1 MPTTTIYADDTNQKH
16 NSIVN
21 QLQAWFPLKEKRQ
34 VVKLYVE
41 LVVEMT
47 MREGQIGNQSGNSLV
62 NNNYGIPREDPT
74 MDNMDMSPGSL
85 KGKQSEAP
93 RMVEEAPQQ
102 QFLRGLHMYGR
113 GDWKNISRH
122 FVTTKTPVQVSSH
135 AQKYFRR
142 VERTTEKQRYSI
154 NDDIGLNDAK
164 PWVHNSSSS
173 QEALAFAGGAY
184 NPNGHGSSSQ
194 FATMNNLA
202 QAWSPFLY
210 SA

>member
-1 MPTTTIYADDTNQKH
+1 
-16 NSIVN
+16 
-21 QLQAWFPLKEKRQ
+21 
-34 VVKLYVE
+34 
-41 LVVEMT
+41 
-47 MREGQIGNQSGNSLV
+47 
-62 NNNYGIPREDPT
+62 
-74 MDNMDMSPGSL
+74 
-85 KGKQSEAP
+85 
-93 RMVEEAPQQ
+93 
-102 QFLRGLHMYGR
+102 MYGR

-122 FVTTKTPVQVSSH
+122 FVTTKTPAQVSSH

-154 NDDIGLNDAK
+154 NDIGLNDAK
-164 PWVHNSSSS
+164 PWVPNNSSS

-210 SA
+210 SASQASSNQETTWIDQQMGVSSFAALTIEGVRSQMAWTGDQQEDFVPEQSIDIDNVY